1 MENRTKM
8 PERQELLQTLRKPSE
23 FKWNPSFV
31 KPKRKRAPFTAF
43 VFIDIV
49 FKTERR
55 WRRQLDA
62 RDGVWLLKLG
72 LGEGA
77 GGQDLIL
84 RLDDGHVVG
93 ERPLGSNLALRVPR
107 QHNLDPIRER
117 T

>member
-1 MENRTKM
+1 M
-8 PERQELLQTLRKPSE
+8 PLLRPLFLLTLFSKQKEGGDDR
-23 FKWNPSFV
+23 
-31 KPKRKRAPFTAF
+31 
-43 VFIDIV
+43 
-49 FKTERR
+49 
-55 WRRQLDA
+55 LDA

-93 ERPLGSNLALRVPR
+93 EGPLGSDLALRVPR
-107 QHNLDPIRER
+107 QHNLDPIREK